1 MEYINAMPIHL
12 SKIFKNITYV
22 YIDKF
27 DDLGFLPNLLER
39 YEISCKI
46 KNKQVFV
53 SKDDGEK
60 SFAIR
65 FLKVKQ
71 KYQEKIERAFEE
83 IKPKNAFY
91 NSDYREFCEKFFDG
105 LINYMF
111 EELGENI

>member
-1 MEYINAMPIHL
+1 MEYINAMPTHL
-12 SKIFKNITYV
+12 SKIFKNITYI

-27 DDLGFLPNLLER
+27 DDLGFLPDILER
-39 YEISCKI
+39 YRIPCKI

-53 SKDDGEK
+53 SKDDEEK

-71 KYQEKIERAFEE
+71 KYQEVIERAFEE

-91 NSDYREFCEKFFDG
+91 NSDYRALCEDFFDG
-105 LINYMF
+105 LIDYMF
-111 EELGENI
+111 EKLGDVI